1 MASKTYAGRRSSYF
15 QPLPPLPKLETRQPP
30 SGALINAILEY
41 ADIQQPLGG
50 SRVCLRVSERR
61 MKDPVIKELL
71 GRETRRLADVSVFW
85 DEEEGEI
92 IQVLDAGATLAELA
106 EADAA
111 SEFDTFELTELALD
125 YVARH
130 QRRRRAR

>member
-1 MASKTYAGRRSSYF
+1 MASKTYAGRRNGYF
-15 QPLPPLPKLETRQPP
+15 QPLPALPKLQTRQPP

-41 ADIQQPLGG
+41 ADISQPLGG

-61 MKDPVIKELL
+61 MKDPVIRELL

-92 IQVLDAGATLAELA
+92 IQVLDAAAGV
-106 EADAA
+106 ADAA
-111 SEFDTFELTELALD
+111 EPEEAGEFDTFELTELALD
-125 YVARH
+125 YIARH